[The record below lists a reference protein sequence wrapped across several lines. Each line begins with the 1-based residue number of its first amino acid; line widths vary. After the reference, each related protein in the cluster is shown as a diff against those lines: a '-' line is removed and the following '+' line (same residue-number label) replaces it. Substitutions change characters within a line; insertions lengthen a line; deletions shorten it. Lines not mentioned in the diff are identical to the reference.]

1 MARFG
6 YFVRSLA
13 AQFSSA
19 RFACLNCGTGGAAVV
34 DRKYGVTQ
42 LRRCRACALLFRT
55 PTDDPVGN
63 ASFYENDYA
72 QGFTT
77 SLPDDAAL
85 AAMMDRGF
93 AGGEKDYAY
102 YIGVLARLGVGPGR
116 AVFDFGC
123 SWGYGSYQL
132 ARAGYEVTAYEVAP
146 SRRRYARD
154 KLAVRVVDDM
164 VGGTEAL
171 AGAFDCFFAAHVIEH
186 VPSPA
191 RAFDHAMRLLKPGG
205 LFVSFTPNGSAGHRA
220 ASPAWSKLW
229 GEVHPN
235 FIDDVFLD
243 YSFRSSP
250 RVVGSSPVREASLP
264 SVPGLVRLDDLA
276 GGELFFAARK
286 VDDAWA

>member
-1 MARFG
+1 MGKASYLWRSLVAQMDAARFN
-6 YFVRSLA
+6 
-13 AQFSSA
+13 
-19 RFACLNCGTGGAAVV
+19 CPNCGGGGNDVV

-42 LRRCRACALLFRT
+42 LRRCQTCRLLFRT
-55 PTDDPVGN
+55 PTDDPLRN
-63 ASFYENDYA
+63 ASFYENDYV

-85 AAMMDRGF
+85 AVMMERGF
-93 AGGEKDYAY
+93 AGSEKDYAY
-102 YIGVLARLGVGPGR
+102 YIGVLTRLGVAPGSSL
-116 AVFDFGC
+116 FDFGC

-132 ARAGYEVTAYEVAP
+132 ARAGYEVAAYEVAP

-164 VGGTEAL
+164 GRCIAAL
-171 AGAFDCFFAAHVIEH
+171 AGTFDCFFAAHVIEH

-220 ASPAWSKLW
+220 ASSDWSKLW

-243 YSFRSSP
+243 YNFRSSP
-250 RVVGSSPVREASLP
+250 RVVGSSPVSEAGLP
-264 SVPGLVRLDDLA
+264 ASPELARLDDLA

-286 VDDAWA
+286 AGEAWA